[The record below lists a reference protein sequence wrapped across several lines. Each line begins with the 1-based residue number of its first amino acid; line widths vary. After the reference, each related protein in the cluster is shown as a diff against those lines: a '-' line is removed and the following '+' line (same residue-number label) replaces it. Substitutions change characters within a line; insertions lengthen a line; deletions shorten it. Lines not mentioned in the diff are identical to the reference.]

1 MSFES
6 MNNPKMSQK
15 NSSHSP
21 KQQLTPPKE
30 NEPKNHNIKS
40 KRPHRQPA
48 PRRCKTPCPKAHTRT
63 PKEAIHVMQK
73 S

>member
-1 MSFES
+1 MSFEM
-6 MNNPKMSQK
+6 MNNLKMSQK

-21 KQQLTPPKE
+21 RQRLTPPKE
-30 NEPKNHNIKS
+30 KEHKNHNIKS

-48 PRRCKTPCPKAHTRT
+48 PRRCKTPCPKTSTRT
-63 PKEAIHVMQK
+63 PKEAIHVMPK